1 MARVPTPAAAFLL
14 PIAASLC
21 AADPIAG
28 PGFTPRPVGT
38 HALVGGRVFTRPGT
52 EFSNATVVIRD
63 GVIVAV
69 GPEVRPPADARV
81 WNLAGLTVYAG
92 FLDPYVVLGTNT
104 TPVSTSG
111 FEPVRQSAPNLTSGA
126 GTGSDPRFLGI
137 PGQERDP
144 GMPGP
149 GSGIPDVLP
158 ERRLAAEL
166 SPDPKQVEALRELG
180 FTAANFAPGRGIL
193 RGQSVLAALGDD
205 GPNRSILQA
214 DTAQVVAF
222 APDPAHDGYPNS
234 LMGCIAVVRQ
244 AWLDARWH
252 ASQTAG
258 PGPARSFNLSLTAL
272 QSTFRANAPQPVLA
286 EPGSVLMADRA
297 IQLGT
302 ELGWNL
308 QVVASG
314 QEWRRPDLLQNRT
327 IPFIVPVTFPAL
339 PKLPDPSDWDAI
351 SLDLLRQW
359 DWAPE
364 NPAVLR
370 RAGVEIAL
378 TTHGLPD
385 RKDFRKN
392 LRAALDRGLSET
404 DALAALTTVPA
415 RLCGLSGRL
424 GSIEPGALAH
434 LTIVEGS
441 YFDPAA
447 RIHTVWIDGVPH
459 SMPSP
464 KASARPA
471 DKPKAPEP
479 PQPRLAS
486 APGSTRSPITNPPAI
501 LVRNATLWTSSD
513 RGILSNATLFIRGSR
528 IESVGTAPASL
539 PEGTLQI
546 DAAGRHVSPGLIDC
560 HSHSMI
566 LGAVNEGTLP
576 STAMCR
582 IADVINSE
590 TDNIHQQLA
599 GGLTIAN
606 LLHGSANPIGGQNCV
621 IKLREGAGPDA
632 LRFTNAPGGIKF
644 ALGENV
650 KQANWGDR
658 NTTRFPQT
666 RMGVGT
672 FYINRFTAAR
682 QYQQSLDAWRA
693 SDRSTPPPRRDLE
706 LEAIA
711 EILAGSRLIHCHSY
725 RQDEI
730 VAFLR
735 VMESFGVRVAS
746 LQHILEGYKVADEI
760 ARHGA
765 GASAF
770 ADWWAYKFEV
780 IDAIPYAGSLLHQR
794 GVNVSFNSDS
804 SDHARR
810 LNLEAA
816 KAVKYGDTAEPDALR
831 FVTLNPAR
839 QLGIDR
845 WVGSL
850 EPGKDADF
858 VLWSGS
864 PLDSSS
870 VCDQTWIEGT
880 LYFDRS
886 LEPARSRALTQEHAQ
901 LVAKARKLSDKPG
914 PDPSANPAKSEAQ
927 RALFF
932 HRALE
937 QARHMGVVDCQDCA
951 ATQRP

>member
-1 MARVPTPAAAFLL
+1 
-14 PIAASLC
+14 
-21 AADPIAG
+21 
-28 PGFTPRPVGT
+28 
-38 HALVGGRVFTRPGT
+38 
-52 EFSNATVVIRD
+52 
-63 GVIVAV
+63 
-69 GPEVRPPADARV
+69 
-81 WNLAGLTVYAG
+81 
-92 FLDPYVVLGTNT
+92 
-104 TPVSTSG
+104 
-111 FEPVRQSAPNLTSGA
+111 
-126 GTGSDPRFLGI
+126 
-137 PGQERDP
+137 
-144 GMPGP
+144 
-149 GSGIPDVLP
+149 
-158 ERRLAAEL
+158 
-166 SPDPKQVEALRELG
+166 
-180 FTAANFAPGRGIL
+180 
-193 RGQSVLAALGDD
+193 
-205 GPNRSILQA
+205 
-214 DTAQVVAF
+214 
-222 APDPAHDGYPNS
+222 
-234 LMGCIAVVRQ
+234 
-244 AWLDARWH
+244 
-252 ASQTAG
+252 
-258 PGPARSFNLSLTAL
+258 
-272 QSTFRANAPQPVLA
+272 
-286 EPGSVLMADRA
+286 
-297 IQLGT
+297 
-302 ELGWNL
+302 
-308 QVVASG
+308 
-314 QEWRRPDLLQNRT
+314 
-327 IPFIVPVTFPAL
+327 
-339 PKLPDPSDWDAI
+339 
-351 SLDLLRQW
+351 
-359 DWAPE
+359 
-364 NPAVLR
+364 
-370 RAGVEIAL
+370 
-378 TTHGLPD
+378 
-385 RKDFRKN
+385 
-392 LRAALDRGLSET
+392 
-404 DALAALTTVPA
+404 
-415 RLCGLSGRL
+415 
-424 GSIEPGALAH
+424 
-434 LTIVEGS
+434 
-441 YFDPAA
+441 
-447 RIHTVWIDGVPH
+447 
-459 SMPSP
+459 
-464 KASARPA
+464 
-471 DKPKAPEP
+471 
-479 PQPRLAS
+479 
-486 APGSTRSPITNPPAI
+486 
-501 LVRNATLWTSSD
+501 
-513 RGILSNATLFIRGSR
+513 
-528 IESVGTAPASL
+528 
-539 PEGTLQI
+539 
-546 DAAGRHVSPGLIDC
+546 
-560 HSHSMI
+560 MI
-566 LGAVNEGTLP
+566 LGSVNEATLP
-576 STAMCR
+576 STAMVR
-582 IADVINSE
+582 IADVVNSE

-864 PLDSSS
+864 PLASSS
-870 VCDQTWIEGT
+870 VCDQTWIEGA

-914 PDPSANPAKSEAQ
+914 PDPSANPAKAEAQ